1 MAFED
6 ISARFWDTRRDYLV
20 QKPLSDEA
28 LRATE
33 EEFRGAAARA
43 GPATSSVSS
52 D

>member
-1 MAFED
+1 MGFEE
-6 ISARFWDTRRDYLV
+6 IASRFWDTRRDYLV
-20 QKPLSDEA
+20 QEPLSDEA

-43 GPATSSVSS
+43 GPATSSVSG